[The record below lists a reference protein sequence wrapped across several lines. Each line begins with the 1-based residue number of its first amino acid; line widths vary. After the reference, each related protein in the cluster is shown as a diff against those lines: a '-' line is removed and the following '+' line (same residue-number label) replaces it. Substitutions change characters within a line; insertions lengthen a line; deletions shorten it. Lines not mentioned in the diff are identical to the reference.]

1 MTAQC
6 VRPALNAGRRRA
18 ISPVPMQLTIDN
30 EATEANSRLTAIRLA
45 LLTSRAMENWRAGV
59 GDNESAMIV
68 LAVVA
73 ITGER
78 LTRIELPRDLC
89 SVATPL
95 PPGFAAGCNIS
106 SIAAAT
112 GLNRE
117 TTRRKVNALVEA
129 GFLARS
135 ADGEIS
141 YPIERQQDP
150 ATLDFVRKQL
160 EAVARFANDAIRDG
174 VLVAA

>member
-1 MTAQC
+1 
-6 VRPALNAGRRRA
+6 
-18 ISPVPMQLTIDN
+18 MQLTIDN

-45 LLTSRAMENWRAGV
+45 LLTSRAMENWRRDV
-59 GDNESAMIV
+59 GDNDRAMIL

-78 LTRIELPRDLC
+78 LTRTELPQDLC
-89 SVATPL
+89 SVATAL
-95 PPGFAAGCNIS
+95 PPGYAANCNIS

-117 TTRRKVNALVEA
+117 TTRRKVGELVERGYLCRCPA
-129 GFLARS
+129 G
-135 ADGEIS
+135 DIC
-141 YPIERQQDP
+141 YPPERQQDP
-150 ATLDFVRKQL
+150 DTLEFLRKQI
-160 EAVARFANDAIRDG
+160 EAVARFANEAIRDG

>member
-1 MTAQC
+1 
-6 VRPALNAGRRRA
+6 
-18 ISPVPMQLTIDN
+18 MQLTIDN
-30 EATEANSRLTAIRLA
+30 DANRANSRLTAIRLA

-59 GDNESAMIV
+59 GDNESAMIL

-78 LTRIELPRDLC
+78 LTRADLPRELC
-89 SVATPL
+89 DVARPL
-95 PPGFAAGCNIS
+95 PPGYAAGCNIS

-117 TTRRKVNALVEA
+117 TTRRKVSALIERGYLSRTPEGDICFPA
-129 GFLARS
+129 
-135 ADGEIS
+135 
-141 YPIERQQDP
+141 ERQQDP
-150 ATLDFVRKQL
+150 ATLDFLRKQL
-160 EAVARFANDAIRDG
+160 EAIARFANDSIRDG

>member
-1 MTAQC
+1 
-6 VRPALNAGRRRA
+6 
-18 ISPVPMQLTIDN
+18 MQLTIDN
-30 EATEANSRLTAIRLA
+30 DATQANSRLTAIRLA
-45 LLTSRAMENWRAGV
+45 LLTSRAMEHWRSGV
-59 GDNESAMIV
+59 GDNESAMIL

-78 LTRIELPRDLC
+78 LTRIELPEDLC

-95 PPGFAAGCNIS
+95 PPGYAAGCNIS

-117 TTRRKVNALVEA
+117 TTRRKVGALIDRGYLCRCPA
-129 GFLARS
+129 
-135 ADGEIS
+135 GEICF
-141 YPIERQQDP
+141 PTDRQQDP
-150 ATLDFVRKQL
+150 ATLEFLRKQL